1 MFTRF
6 LMLEECE
13 HVFEVSGLDKWI
25 LEGSGSDRRSE
36 AINVKK
42 CPKCSKTIRNS
53 RRYRNA
59 LKSANSDVIKVKT
72 KIFGKA
78 NETTAELIT
87 IAKNLE
93 EQMKSPNPN
102 PAFFFALYMAK
113 RIYRQGSNPF
123 LPQKDG
129 KSKKTYYDRVIKS
142 VSIETVEFLH

>member
-25 LEGSGSDRRSE
+25 LEGSGSDPQSE

-42 CPKCSKTIRNS
+42 CIKCSKTIRNS
-53 RRYRNA
+53 RRYRNT

-93 EQMKSPNPN
+93 EQIKSPN
-102 PAFFFALYMAK
+102 PAFFFAVYMAK
-113 RIYRQGSNPF
+113 RLFRQGSNPF
-123 LPQKDG
+123 LSQKDG
-129 KSKKTYYDRVIKS
+129 RNKKTYYDRVIKS
-142 VSIETVEFLH
+142 VSVETVEFLH